1 MTVDDQAPTFGELA
15 LRVVDHAPAMLAYW
29 NCEQVCLF
37 ANYAYVEWFGKG
49 RLDVVGLTLR
59 ELLGPLYELNLPY
72 ITAVLAGERQVFE
85 RTIPRPDGVGARES
99 LATYTPDV
107 ENGAVRGFY
116 VHVAEVTQLKA
127 LQRELES
134 ALATVRTLE
143 GLLPICMHCK
153 QIRDDRGE
161 WTAVET
167 YLRQRTDATFSHGL
181 CPGCARIHYP
191 DVFPRR

>member
-1 MTVDDQAPTFGELA
+1 MPVDDQAITFGELA

-29 NCEQVCLF
+29 NRDQVCLF
-37 ANYAYVEWFGKG
+37 ANSAYVEWFGKG

-72 ITAVLAGERQVFE
+72 ITAALAGERQVFE
-85 RTIPRPDGVGARES
+85 RTIPRPDGSGARES

-107 ENGAVRGFY
+107 KDGTVRGFY
-116 VHVAEVTQLKA
+116 VHVADVTQLKA
-127 LQRELES
+127 LQRQLES
-134 ALATVRTLE
+134 TLATVRTLE

-153 QIRDDRGE
+153 QIRDDRGT

-181 CPGCARIHYP
+181 CPECARLHYP